1 MAVDRNRRINAK
13 PITVGA
19 RLLAICLASLLSCA
33 SAMAADG
40 KLTFSVA
47 VVPQFSAVEI
57 HRSWTPVLERLSR
70 ETGYTLTLTVTAS
83 IPAFE
88 ETLFAG
94 TPDFA
99 YMNPYHQVMAMRS
112 GGYVPLVRDSKL
124 LNGILAVRKDDPI
137 KSVRELD
144 GKEIA
149 FPSPNAFGA
158 SLWMRALLVEREKIN
173 IIPVYVKTHSNA
185 FRQVAI
191 GKFPACGGVNHT
203 LADEPEAVRSALRIL
218 LETPGVPPHPL
229 SAHPRVPEKVRQS
242 VADALLRMAG
252 DAPGRALLADIQMPV
267 PVRASYA
274 VDYRPLEDYGLDK
287 YVVRPP
293 RQ

>member
-1 MAVDRNRRINAK
+1 MARFF
-13 PITVGA
+13 TT
-19 RLLAICLASLLSCA
+19 CLACLVFCA
-33 SAMAADG
+33 VALAADS
-40 KLTFSVA
+40 KPSFSVA

-57 HRSWTPVLERLSR
+57 HRSWTPVLERLTR
-70 ETGYTLTLTVTAS
+70 ETGYTLTLLVAPS

-88 ETLFAG
+88 EGLFAE

-112 GGYVPLVRDSKL
+112 GGYVPLVRDSKPL
-124 LNGILAVRKDDPI
+124 TGILAVRKDDPI

-144 GKEIA
+144 GKEVA

-158 SLWMRALLVEREKIN
+158 SLWMRALLAEREKIN
-173 IIPVYVKTHSNA
+173 ITPVYVKTHSNA

-203 LADEPEAVRSALRIL
+203 LAEEPEAVRSALRVLI
-218 LETPGVPPHPL
+218 ETPGVPPHPL
-229 SAHPRVPEKVRQS
+229 SAHPRVPKKVRQA
-242 VADALLRMAG
+242 VADALLRMAD
-252 DAPGRALLADIQMPV
+252 DAAGRALLAEIQIPT
-267 PVRASYA
+267 PVRANYA
-274 VDYRPLEDYGLDK
+274 LDYRPLEDYGLDK